1 MKKEDIARL
10 VIGLSKEEFKSIE
23 LHLAFLDK
31 YLTLRSYIDGYTLSQ
46 ADSTLWVVIGGNK
59 VAYALLKKVTFV
71 NVSRWF
77 TFVEQSHPELQEE
90 FVAKDDAAK
99 AKRAAQ
105 SRAGASYNIALQ
117 DAEMGK
123 VVTRFPPEPSY
134 WIPSHRHANAA
145 LLNDYFAHD
154 LYKGTLLF
162 RFDDTNS
169 TKEKQEFQDSITE
182 DLDILGIKP
191 DKTSYTSDHFQTL
204 YEYCV
209 RMIKEGNAYAD
220 DTDQKTTRNERMTG
234 QASAR
239 RNRTV
244 DENMTIFEGMIAGTE
259 VQNCIRA
266 KMSVD
271 NPNKAMRDP
280 VIYRCNHT
288 PHHRPGTLWKAYPT
302 YDFACPL
309 VDSLEGVTHALRTTE
324 FAVRNPQ
331 YQWFLNCFNLRKVH
345 IWDFAR
351 MNFKRT
357 FLSKRKLTKLVDAG
371 RVRGWD
377 DPRMPTIRGVLRRGM
392 TIAAL
397 RDFILKQGPSRNV
410 TLMDWTIFW
419 NINKKEIDPI
429 APRHTAVDQKQTV
442 VATII
447 KGGPEQAYTEER
459 PRHNKNSTLGMK
471 KEDAKIFEQDEEITL
486 MAWGNAIIRKINRSS
501 PNQDS
506 PVVDIELELHLEGD
520 VKKTEKKITW
530 LSTEGPSLIPV
541 ELVDFDYLLTK
552 DKLKDDD
559 NWEDFLT
566 EQTEFRSAAFCDA
579 NLAACKAGDI
589 IQLERKGCF
598 RVDEPYKDGNA
609 AVLFSIPTGKTG

>member
-1 MKKEDIARL
+1 M
-10 VIGLSKEEFKSIE
+10 
-23 LHLAFLDK
+23 
-31 YLTLRSYIDGYTLSQ
+31 
-46 ADSTLWVVIGGNK
+46 
-59 VAYALLKKVTFV
+59 
-71 NVSRWF
+71 
-77 TFVEQSHPELQEE
+77 
-90 FVAKDDAAK
+90 
-99 AKRAAQ
+99 
-105 SRAGASYNIALQ
+105 
-117 DAEMGK
+117 
-123 VVTRFPPEPSY
+123 
-134 WIPSHRHANAA
+134 
-145 LLNDYFAHD
+145 
-154 LYKGTLLF
+154 
-162 RFDDTNS
+162 
-169 TKEKQEFQDSITE
+169 
-182 DLDILGIKP
+182 GIKP
-191 DKTSYTSDHFQTL
+191 DKTSYTSDYFQTL

-220 DTDQKTTRNERMTG
+220 DTDQKTMRDERMTG
-234 QASAR
+234 KASAR

-244 DENMTIFEGMIAGTE
+244 EKNMAIFEGMITRTQ

-266 KMSVD
+266 KLSVD

-288 PHHRPGTLWKAYPT
+288 PHHRTGTLWKAYPT

-324 FAVRNPQ
+324 FADRNPQ
-331 YQWFLNCFNLRKVH
+331 YQWFLDCFNLRRVH
-345 IWDFAR
+345 IWDFAC

-410 TLMDWTIFW
+410 TLMDWKIFW

-442 VATII
+442 IATII
-447 KGGPEQAYTEER
+447 KRGLEKAYTEER
-459 PRHNKNSTLGMK
+459 PRHNKNLTLGTK
-471 KEDAKIFEQDEEITL
+471 KVAYSRQLILDQEDAKLFEQDEEITL
-486 MAWGNAIIRKINRSS
+486 MAWGNAIVRKINRSS
-501 PNQDS
+501 LDYHS

-530 LSTEGPSLIPV
+530 LSTEGQSLIPV

-552 DKLKDDD
+552 DKLEEDD

-566 EQTEFRSAAFCDA
+566 KQTEVRSAAFCDA

-589 IQLERKGCF
+589 IQLERKGYF
-598 RVDEPYKDGNA
+598 RVDAPYENGKA
-609 AVLFSIPTGKTG
+609 AVLFNIPTGKTG